1 MIRIIGKSQLIDGK
15 FLSIYRLTKSIG
27 QGRSNFD
34 MVECQPTLALGCI
47 HQDKLTS
54 AGRQIVA
61 IPETVSIWRP
71 LGIDMLLE
79 DFISNLIPQ
88 SHCTLIIRFGTLPEK
103 LGQTI
108 GVEDNKRAAKAE
120 YIV

>member
-1 MIRIIGKSQLIDGK
+1 
-15 FLSIYRLTKSIG
+15 
-27 QGRSNFD
+27 
-34 MVECQPTLALGCI
+34 MVECQPTLAFGCI

-79 DFISNLIPQ
+79 DFISNPIPQ